1 MTTGANVLAENSTN
15 LDEIA
20 VLKLRISSL
29 EAENVSL
36 RDDIAELER
45 EMEYISRAKHT
56 KRKRF
61 DDD

>member
-1 MTTGANVLAENSTN
+1 MSDKSL
-15 LDEIA
+15 EIGSEYEIRA
-20 VLKLRISSL
+20 LKSRISAL
-29 EAENVSL
+29 EAENSSL

-56 KRKRF
+56 KRKRN